1 MREKPGFP
9 AHSRVSW
16 EGWLNAG
23 LRAGVEG
30 IELTHSCSNRSPGA
44 TGLIWE
50 YQKTFDARMSARRQ
64 NASSQRATQLDIIR

>member
-1 MREKPGFP
+1 VHQLPSQADFSVFSEV
-9 AHSRVSW
+9 ADA
-16 EGWLNAG
+16 L
-23 LRAGVEG
+23 AGVEG
-30 IELTHSCSNRSPGA
+30 IELTRSCSNRSPGA

>member
-1 MREKPGFP
+1 
-9 AHSRVSW
+9 
-16 EGWLNAG
+16 LAG
-23 LRAGVEG
+23 LSRQEKEILSKQECVAGVEG